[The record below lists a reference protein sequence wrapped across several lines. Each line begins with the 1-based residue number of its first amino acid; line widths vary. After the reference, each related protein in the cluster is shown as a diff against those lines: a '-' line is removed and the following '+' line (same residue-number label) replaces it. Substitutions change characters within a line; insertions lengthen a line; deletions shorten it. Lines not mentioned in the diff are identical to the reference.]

1 MKKQI
6 ITILLAL
13 CALAGQ
19 AKNKAI
25 VWEQSSM
32 VFTNNHYFQLSKV
45 ELSKQQTKLF
55 CTYLK
60 GERFMISKDSYLQ
73 ADGKIYPIVS
83 ADSITLG
90 EFQALTGSDEPI
102 FVLNFK
108 PLPLKTKEFDF
119 IEGMEDDNFRVYG
132 IHDSFFSFP
141 VAPIPD
147 EFRANYSEDDQ
158 LEEMQYS
165 EEPAIVR
172 FKAINYRKGMKPY
185 ITAQYVDLKNPTE
198 PKNVDIRMNDE
209 GEAVLSLAIGVPQLV
224 WCSLVTSPWR
234 SNCNLYF
241 APGKEVT
248 VLVDMLKANT
258 NTNNKFV
265 GYKGFFAKY
274 ANEYYQTIFELTDKE
289 HPMKKDAKTVE
300 ELIRDYDD
308 YNADSRRL
316 MDSLNIHGSPR
327 DVWTQMTWE
336 PDYDFD
342 RCGAPIDSL
351 AKTSTFTEHILQH
364 HTTCLNNKKT
374 VLTYNFVVASHYYA
388 MKTDARGFVADLARY
403 CYFLPK
409 VLDGQKVT
417 KPLIEDTSLSALYDS
432 AVAEYEKSVAANK
445 EGMADNAHY
454 LDMTDIAPEDI
465 LQAILDKYKG
475 EAVLIDIWAT
485 WCGPCRL
492 GHQKLAPMKEELR
505 DRGIRFVYITSLDS
519 PVDDWK
525 KQIADIPGDHY
536 FLTNAQ
542 CKQIMKAYQSGGY
555 PTYSLHDAD
564 GKLTYTI
571 AGFPGVDKIKAEIEK
586 VLK

>member
-172 FKAINYRKGMKPY
+172 FKAINYRKGMKP
-185 ITAQYVDLKNPTE
+185 
-198 PKNVDIRMNDE
+198 
-209 GEAVLSLAIGVPQLV
+209 
-224 WCSLVTSPWR
+224 
-234 SNCNLYF
+234 
-241 APGKEVT
+241 
-248 VLVDMLKANT
+248 
-258 NTNNKFV
+258 
-265 GYKGFFAKY
+265 
-274 ANEYYQTIFELTDKE
+274 
-289 HPMKKDAKTVE
+289 
-300 ELIRDYDD
+300 
-308 YNADSRRL
+308 
-316 MDSLNIHGSPR
+316 
-327 DVWTQMTWE
+327 
-336 PDYDFD
+336 
-342 RCGAPIDSL
+342 
-351 AKTSTFTEHILQH
+351 
-364 HTTCLNNKKT
+364 
-374 VLTYNFVVASHYYA
+374 
-388 MKTDARGFVADLARY
+388 
-403 CYFLPK
+403 
-409 VLDGQKVT
+409 
-417 KPLIEDTSLSALYDS
+417 
-432 AVAEYEKSVAANK
+432 
-445 EGMADNAHY
+445 
-454 LDMTDIAPEDI
+454 
-465 LQAILDKYKG
+465 
-475 EAVLIDIWAT
+475 
-485 WCGPCRL
+485 
-492 GHQKLAPMKEELR
+492 
-505 DRGIRFVYITSLDS
+505 
-519 PVDDWK
+519 
-525 KQIADIPGDHY
+525 
-536 FLTNAQ
+536 
-542 CKQIMKAYQSGGY
+542 
-555 PTYSLHDAD
+555 
-564 GKLTYTI
+564 
-571 AGFPGVDKIKAEIEK
+571 
-586 VLK
+586 